1 MIITYN
7 CNNNIII
14 IVITIIIIINIII
27 MIIIMTMKQIIINN
41 IYSIRIQG
49 SHNIM
54 KNVQCISIHQDSV
67 NHFLPSLQLDDPDE
81 VSPEF
86 PTVQPWGGLS
96 TYSLPGLVNIQKTM
110 ERSTILQL
118 GKLTIS
124 IAIFNSYVTNYQAG
138 YFLFKVTHVQPIFRS

>member
-86 PTVQPWGGLS
+86 PT
-96 TYSLPGLVNIQKTM
+96 YSLPGLVNIQKTM